1 MTTAT
6 IPAHTASPDPAAVK
20 AIRRFNRFYTSRIG
34 VLDPYLGS
42 DLSLTDVR
50 VLYELAHRQTPV
62 ASEIGRDL
70 RLDAGYLSR
79 ILRRFEAAGWL
90 TREPHGRDG
99 RQSVLRLTEAGHA
112 AFAPLQ
118 QKSRDEAAALL
129 SPLPPAD
136 RQQVVDAMARIE
148 RLLDP
153 ASAPAR
159 TRTIVLRDPLPG
171 DMGWVVQQHG
181 ELYAREYGWN
191 GEFEALVADIVA
203 GFVRKFQP
211 EWEKC
216 WIAELGGERVGAI
229 FVVRKSA
236 TSASNSLFHPY
247 SRAYS
252 SPCCCTTQPMSPG
265 TGSRSTTVRVRAA
278 GAEAGSSRRSMRAM
292 ASTTC
297 WRSCGGNGESR
308 AAASSRDFCCSGANA
323 AWPASVR
330 RSTLCRASRAWGWRV
345 SQPSASKRRRMR
357 LR

>member
-6 IPAHTASPDPAAVK
+6 IPAHTATPDPAAVK

-34 VLDPYLGS
+34 MLDPYLGS

-216 WIAELGGERVGAI
+216 WIAELDGERVGAI

-236 TSASNSLFHPY
+236 ATAQLRLLLLAPAARGMGLGARLTDECIAFARNKGYRKMVLWTNSCLEAARAIYAKRGFRLDKAEPY
-247 SRAYS
+247 EGFGK
-252 SPCCCTTQPMSPG
+252 QL
-265 TGSRSTTVRVRAA
+265 V
-278 GAEAGSSRRSMRAM
+278 
-292 ASTTC
+292 
-297 WRSCGGNGESR
+297 GETWS
-308 AAASSRDFCCSGANA
+308 
-323 AWPASVR
+323 
-330 RSTLCRASRAWGWRV
+330 L
-345 SQPSASKRRRMR
+345 K